1 MRFNLPATCCA
12 ESFLVEGKAHAVESK
27 PRGKAKENTGLEF
40 AKKLKKAVKI
50 FIFTA
55 FGATD
60 VTRTHDLLIT
70 KCIKNAQEAVFGTL
84 GRFLF
89 QNQSVSGILYSVD
102 SVRFFLIVGQ
112 ALKIEFAPHG
122 N

>member
-1 MRFNLPATCCA
+1 M
-12 ESFLVEGKAHAVESK
+12 
-27 PRGKAKENTGLEF
+27 
-40 AKKLKKAVKI
+40 
-50 FIFTA
+50 
-55 FGATD
+55 
-60 VTRTHDLLIT
+60 TRTHDLLIT

>member
-70 KCIKNAQEAVFGTL
+70 
-84 GRFLF
+84 
-89 QNQSVSGILYSVD
+89 NQLLYRLSYSSVLY
-102 SVRFFLIVGQ
+102 LIVS
-112 ALKIEFAPHG
+112 
-122 N
+122 